1 MDPSEGMTSQIVYT
15 FDNMALAI
23 REKLKLVEPPSESH
37 SQMGRVITEMLI
49 VANRNS
55 GESLLSSIEQEV

>member
-1 MDPSEGMTSQIVYT
+1 
-15 FDNMALAI
+15 MALAI

>member
-1 MDPSEGMTSQIVYT
+1 
-15 FDNMALAI
+15 MALAI
-23 REKLKLVEPPSESH
+23 REKLKLVEPPSEPR